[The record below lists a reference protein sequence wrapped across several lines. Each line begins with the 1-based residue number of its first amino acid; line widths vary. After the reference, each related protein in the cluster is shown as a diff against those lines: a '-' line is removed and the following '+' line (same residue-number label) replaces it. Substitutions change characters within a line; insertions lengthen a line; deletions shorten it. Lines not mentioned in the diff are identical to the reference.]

1 MNISYDPIQ
10 FVPGWLGDIMMYVYG
25 QFHMAGRGGQ
35 CGNTSGPRC
44 GDCVTPCNPALI
56 RDRYTSHL
64 HYISTLH
71 ITDTDITFTITLSLL
86 TVGPQDH
93 RIHGLHPERGGHV

>member
-1 MNISYDPIQ
+1 MVLQ

-35 CGNTSGPRC
+35 CGNTSGPGC
-44 GDCVTPCNPALI
+44 GNSVTPYNPALI

-64 HYISTLH
+64 HYISTLS
-71 ITDTDITFTITLSLL
+71 TVCSAQNQDTSLYTSL
-86 TVGPQDH
+86 VVS
-93 RIHGLHPERGGHV
+93 IF

>member
-1 MNISYDPIQ
+1 MVLQ

-44 GDCVTPCNPALI
+44 GNSVTPYNPALI

-64 HYISTLH
+64 HYISTL
-71 ITDTDITFTITLSLL
+71 S
-86 TVGPQDH
+86 TVCSVQNIYFLANQLKAKCHDLQ
-93 RIHGLHPERGGHV
+93 RFC